1 MALYYRQV
9 LEKKRQ
15 LTVDVDKHPTSCADL
30 LLRAVPF
37 LNFAQVVALPGSIE
51 GEVYSPLSAEGPP
64 TEPHYTGAM
73 VQVLKE
79 QGFQARAMD
88 DEHRGKVDLQVDVN
102 GNIFAVE
109 ALMAAPRSAKS
120 DFEQWDRF
128 DNASRPFYR
137 RANYKCLV
145 IIGAQKNVK
154 KRMPE
159 LRGGIEVVGLA
170 PNPAHT
176 GYQVYVKHED
186 DVLDFYI
193 PCDGVARSF
202 TILKELPFLR

>member
-9 LEKKRQ
+9 LEKLRQ

-51 GEVYSPLSAEGPP
+51 GEVYSPLSAEGLP

-109 ALMAAPRSAKS
+109 ALIAAPRSAKS
-120 DFEQWDRF
+120 DFEHWDRF
-128 DNASRPFYR
+128 DNASRPFQITS
-137 RANYKCLV
+137 AL
-145 IIGAQKNVK
+145 
-154 KRMPE
+154 
-159 LRGGIEVVGLA
+159 
-170 PNPAHT
+170 
-176 GYQVYVKHED
+176 
-186 DVLDFYI
+186 
-193 PCDGVARSF
+193 S
-202 TILKELPFLR
+202 